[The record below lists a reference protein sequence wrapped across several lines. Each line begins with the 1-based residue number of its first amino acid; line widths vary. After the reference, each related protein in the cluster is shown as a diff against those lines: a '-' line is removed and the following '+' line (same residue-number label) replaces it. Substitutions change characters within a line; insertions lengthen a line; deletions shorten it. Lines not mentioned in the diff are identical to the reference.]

1 MEVKIALI
9 GCGTVGRGLLEILEK
24 KRSQLKSA
32 YGFES
37 RIVAI
42 SDMLKGSILVP
53 DGIQLDRLFALLD
66 GGGRIDQYYGEGS
79 TAELLNPLD
88 LIEQCDAQIIA
99 EVTYTDIKTGEPA
112 TGYIKKA
119 LRSGMHVVTSNK
131 GPAALHYKE
140 LSGLAH
146 KNGLVFGIEGT
157 VMSGTPVFSLVE
169 NGLAGNEIREV
180 KGILN
185 GTTNFILTKME
196 QDNMPYAD
204 ALKLAQQLGYA
215 EADPTADVEGFDA
228 LAKVVILSNVLL
240 GGDVAP
246 ADVKRQGITALS
258 GEQIQAAKDQGYR
271 YKLIAQARRK
281 GGKVDASVAP
291 QKLPLSDPLAGVM
304 GAQNALTF
312 DTDLLGKITIQGP
325 GAGKLET
332 GCAILADILAIHG
345 RLKEKHLRS
354 VSNT

>member
-1 MEVKIALI
+1 MEMKIALV
-9 GCGTVGRGLLEILEK
+9 GCGTVGRGLLEILET
-24 KRSQLKSA
+24 RRGRLKSEFD
-32 YGFES
+32 FEPK
-37 RIVAI
+37 IVAI
-42 SDMLKGSILVP
+42 SDLNKGSILVP
-53 DGIQLDRLFALLD
+53 DGIVIDKLLALLD
-66 GGGRIDQYYGEGS
+66 AGGRIDQYYGEGS

-88 LIEQCDAQIIA
+88 LIEQCDAQVIA
-99 EVTYTDIKTGEPA
+99 ELTTTDIQTGEPA

-119 LRSGMHVVTSNK
+119 LRSGKHVVTSNK

-140 LSGLAH
+140 LSGLAR

-157 VMSGTPVFSLVE
+157 VMSGTPVFSLAGH
-169 NGLAGNEIREV
+169 GLAGNEVREV

-196 QDNMPYAD
+196 QDNMPYGD

-228 LAKVVILSNVLL
+228 LAKIVILSNVLL
-240 GGDVAP
+240 GGDVTT
-246 ADVKRQGITALS
+246 ADVKRQGITGLS
-258 GEQIQAAKDQGYR
+258 GEQVQAAKEQGFR

-281 GGKVDASVAP
+281 GNEVYASVGP

-312 DTDLLGKITIQGP
+312 ETDLLGKVTIQGP
-325 GAGKLET
+325 GAGKVET
-332 GCAILADILAIHG
+332 GCAILADILAIRAQLAG
-345 RLKEKHLRS
+345 KH
-354 VSNT
+354 